1 MTPVELL
8 ADHQAKP
15 RNIGKLMNASAVG
28 DVGSIVVGD
37 ALRFYIQVK
46 DEAITAAKFQV
57 FNGTDQVAASSALTE
72 LAVGKTLD
80 QAAAIGITDLC
91 AHLGGLDPIHLPP
104 RPWAIDGLRAA
115 VAAYRGEDVDSDE
128 ERDPLLCRCHGI
140 PEDTVRQSI
149 QVMDLKETDEVVNA
163 TGAGSGCG
171 SCRADIP
178 RLIDAVRNK
187 PKEAPKP
194 AARGTGRIKV
204 IHRITQVVEEQ
215 LRPTLVADGGDLE
228 LLDLDGNLVV
238 VRGRNLEGD
247 ALRTACEVLEK
258 LLRAEVDPALGVS
271 LRP

>member
-46 DEAITAAKFQV
+46 DEVITAAKFQV
-57 FNGTDQVAASSALTE
+57 FNGQDQIAASSALTE
-72 LAVGKTLD
+72 LVVGKTLD
-80 QAAAIGITDLC
+80 QASELGVEDLC
-91 AHLGGLDPIHLPP
+91 GFLGGLDHLELPP
-104 RPWAIDGLRAA
+104 RPWALDGLSSAI
-115 VAAYRGEDVDSDE
+115 AAYRGDEVDADAE
-128 ERDPLLCRCHGI
+128 LDPLLCRCHGV
-140 PEDTVRQSI
+140 PEETVRQSI
-149 QVMDLKETDEVVNA
+149 QVMDLKEVDEVVNA

-178 RLIDAVRNK
+178 RLIDSVRAA

-194 AARGTGRIKV
+194 ARGIGRIQM
-204 IHRITQVVEEQ
+204 IHRITRVVEEQ
-215 LRPTLVADGGDLE
+215 LRPTLLADGGDLE
-228 LLDLDGNLVV
+228 LLDLDANVVV
-238 VRGRNLEGD
+238 VRGRGLEGD
-247 ALRTACEVLEK
+247 ALRTACEVLER
-258 LLRAEVDPALGVS
+258 LLKAEVDPSLGVT